1 MTNTTPRPP
10 HLPRVD
16 DPDAAEIRRLANVH
30 RALCDA
36 HDLHDLETGPPLS
49 ELRIA
54 LRLDA
59 LARVRGWEEGRA
71 S

>member
-1 MTNTTPRPP
+1 MTDSTPRQP
-10 HLPRVD
+10 HIPRVD
-16 DPDAAEIRRLANVH
+16 DLDAAEIRRLADVH
-30 RALCDA
+30 RAICDA
-36 HDLHDLETGPPLS
+36 HDRHDIEHGPPLS